1 MHDDGTPEG
10 TTIENLTETL
20 MVLFYIAEEMIS
32 DATLSLIKARLGLY
46 EDTYS
51 VQLRVTRPQ
60 PDQIDP
66 EIETFGAGLKTLR
79 SS

>member
-51 VQLRVTRPQ
+51 IQLRVTRP
-60 PDQIDP
+60 
-66 EIETFGAGLKTLR
+66 
-79 SS
+79 

>member
-32 DATLSLIKARLGLY
+32 DATLNLIKARLGLY

-51 VQLRVTRPQ
+51 IQLRVTRPQ
-60 PDQIDP
+60 PD
-66 EIETFGAGLKTLR
+66 
-79 SS
+79 